1 MTLVIAIDGPAG
13 SGKGTIAKKISS
25 FYNFPHLDSGILYRS
40 VAYLCGIGGE
50 KKLDENIVLKYAQ
63 NLNLDEIDTNNL
75 RTKEIDEISS
85 KISSYSSVRESLK
98 SFQINF
104 KKIHNDKKG
113 IVVDGRDITTVIF
126 PNADLKFYIT
136 ASLKDRANRRF
147 KELMLI
153 NPKIDKKLV
162 IKELQKRDQRDME
175 RSTAPLKIADDAI
188 IIDTSDLTIEEVMVK
203 VHREIEEIIK

>member
-1 MTLVIAIDGPAG
+1 MTFVIAIDGPAG
-13 SGKGTIAKKISS
+13 SGKGTIAKNISS

-40 VAYLCGIGGE
+40 VAYLWENADERNIDE
-50 KKLDENIVLKYAQ
+50 KTVLKYAQ
-63 NLNLDEIDTNNL
+63 SLNLDQIDTNNL

-85 KISSYSSVRESLK
+85 KISSYSSVRDSLK